1 MSFAAILT
9 FCINLRV
16 LLDERANSKRKPLE
30 LQKYFRNLHK
40 IIQKR

>member
-9 FCINLRV
+9 FYINLRV

-30 LQKYFRNLHK
+30 LQKDFRNLHK